1 MTDTYDTRAYWR
13 GKALLYRKVLD
24 TRTADHDAVEEELKA
39 LLTPTLTEDPNPS
52 LLALSHHDLALLADE
67 WRVKLLKS

>member
-1 MTDTYDTRAYWR
+1 MTARPDTREYWR
-13 GKALLYRKVLD
+13 SKALLYRKVLGYRD
-24 TRTADHDAVEEELKA
+24 ADYDLVEGELKA

-52 LLALSHHDLALLADE
+52 LLMLGHHDLALLADQ